1 MNISNNFELNI
12 ELDFVTC
19 EKGFISDIIPT
30 LNPTCQFGFNE
41 WNIFPFIVFPRVM
54 ISVQNVEIQVLFS
67 RYRNSVNMLFKGV
80 AWVYTGSHS
89 MFAEAVHSLADT
101 LNQVFILR

>member
-1 MNISNNFELNI
+1 
-12 ELDFVTC
+12 
-19 EKGFISDIIPT
+19 
-30 LNPTCQFGFNE
+30 
-41 WNIFPFIVFPRVM
+41 M
-54 ISVQNVEIQVLFS
+54 ISVQTVEINVSFS
-67 RYRNSVNMLFKGV
+67 HYRNSVNMLFKGV